1 MAADKTSM
9 KLMTTIGLSFPT
21 RKIQTM
27 IMVIGKKDVCEEV
40 FVDLSKG
47 EQKDKFAELM
57 PTQKCPTLKD
67 GEVTVWESN
76 AILRYLATKY
86 APKMYPDC
94 AMKRSQVDMALE
106 LMRSD
111 IEKNTADFTFAK
123 FVVPMMEGT
132 EVDETKVTKA
142 VEEAVESLKKMEKLF
157 WKDEKTFITG
167 DDLTIADIALY
178 TYLKQFSLA
187 GEKVKEVVMAMPKVG
202 KWLKDIKAIK
212 EMADIEKINKPLEES
227 PKIIEKLIA
236 ERDTAMKA

>member
-1 MAADKTSM
+1 
-9 KLMTTIGLSFPT
+9 
-21 RKIQTM
+21 
-27 IMVIGKKDVCEEV
+27 
-40 FVDLSKG
+40 
-47 EQKDKFAELM
+47 
-57 PTQKCPTLKD
+57 
-67 GEVTVWESN
+67 
-76 AILRYLATKY
+76 
-86 APKMYPDC
+86 
-94 AMKRSQVDMALE
+94 MALE

-132 EVDETKVTKA
+132 AVDETKVTKA

-157 WKDEKTFITG
+157 WKDGKTFIT
-167 DDLTIADIALY
+167 ADIALY